1 MIILHLPIPPSVNA
15 LYRVRGGVPRKSER
29 VKTWVGA
36 AHGHFLEQGG
46 HKAGKIVGR
55 FHLTVILDEKRRGTS
70 DADNRL
76 KVLLDYLEKG
86 ARVISN
92 DRLADSI
99 TVRWGHAPVGCTV
112 MIEPVFAEA
121 QAPRAA
127 E

>member
-1 MIILHLPIPPSVNA
+1 MIVLHLPIPPSVNA
-15 LYRVRGGVPRKSER
+15 LWRVSNGRPHKSER
-29 VKTWVGA
+29 YRVWERA

-46 HKAGKIVGR
+46 HKAGKIDGR

-76 KVLLDYLEKG
+76 KALLDYLQKG
-86 ARVISN
+86 ASVISN
-92 DRLADSI
+92 DRFADSI

-112 MIEPVFAEA
+112 MIEPA
-121 QAPRAA
+121 APALRAA